1 MASMTIRNLDD
12 SLKQRL
18 RLRAASHGRSM
29 EDEVRDILKIVLAS
43 EERRSTDLARSIRQR
58 ITELG
63 GLELELIP
71 REAIRDVPGFEG

>member
-29 EDEVRDILKIVLAS
+29 EDEVRDILKIALAA
-43 EERRSTDLARSIRQR
+43 EEGRLTNLAQSIRNR
-58 ITELG
+58 IALLG
-63 GLELELIP
+63 GMELEIAP
-71 REAIRDVPGFEG
+71 REGIRDVPGLEG

>member
-43 EERRSTDLARSIRQR
+43 EEGRSTDLARSIRQR

-63 GLELELIP
+63 GMELELTP
-71 REAIRDVPGFEG
+71 REPIRDVPGFGG